1 MDLETFRI
9 LRDISIYSILL
20 PLAVF
25 IFARKRKKLPT
36 GIWLLGAL
44 LLASGLSDI
53 LCLVLYR
60 HFGINPNTIVSIYL
74 CMQFTLLS
82 SIYYTAVTIP
92 SYKKIIYAIAILF
105 LVFAAIN
112 LFFIQG
118 VSTFNTN
125 LFTISGIVFILYA
138 IIYFYRLIRE
148 LPEPF
153 IERMYMFWVNT
164 SVFIYFGINLFLF
177 FTVDRLILKADNQF
191 LLSWGLHNGSNALKN
206 IIFTIAVYV
215 SSLDKKVLD
224 NL

>member
-25 IFARKRKKLPT
+25 IFARNRKKLPK

-44 LLASGLSDI
+44 LLASGLSDM
-53 LCLVLYR
+53 LCLVLYK

-74 CMQFTLLS
+74 CLQFVLLS
-82 SIYYTAVTIP
+82 SIYKTAFNVP
-92 SYKKIIYAIAILF
+92 VYKKIIAAASVLF
-105 LVFAAIN
+105 VVFAAIN

-118 VSTFNTN
+118 VTGFNTN
-125 LFTISGIVFILYA
+125 LFTISSIVFILYS
-138 IIYFYRLIRE
+138 ICYFYRLIRE

-164 SVFIYFGINLFLF
+164 AVFIYFGINLFLF
-177 FTVDRLILKADNQF
+177 VTVDRLILKADNQF

-206 IIFTIAVYV
+206 IIFTVALYV